1 MQLLC
6 SSAACPQEVC
16 DAIEEAS
23 CLSDAFETRRPLA
36 YHSDCYVSVA
46 RCKCTG
52 SEVVVKAYQR
62 DQLSPGARQ
71 QVQTEIDIHS
81 SLQHPNI
88 VQFLAAFEDYA
99 RVYLLL
105 EYANGGDL
113 RKHLQGLTEC
123 RIRDFFIAPVLQAL
137 NVVHNKGFSHRDL
150 KPENCLVSGSDTVKL
165 ADFGLAQ
172 PTHIAEDS
180 CSLTDSD
187 SCSASLG
194 SGSTGSRSID
204 SDCSASTC
212 SSTTYRASSTAICTA
227 GGTPLYAAPEVLR
240 AMFRNH
246 GMQSAIG
253 PKNDV
258 WALGVM
264 ALEAVTGCH
273 PFSPDHY
280 HYENVLYSI
289 AHCDKVNLP
298 SNLSREFTEWLEQA
312 LHRDPSQ
319 RASTA
324 ELLAHPWMS
333 KQYTEE
339 EVALFSRCGG
349 RGPALLGSNDYASSF
364 DCWEY

>member
-6 SSAACPQEVC
+6 SSATCPQEIC
-16 DAIEEAS
+16 TAIEEAS
-23 CLSDAFETRRPLA
+23 CLSDAFETCRPLA
-36 YHSDCYVSVA
+36 YHSECYVSVA
-46 RCKCTG
+46 KCKCNG
-52 SEVVVKAYQR
+52 SELVVKAYLR

-81 SLQHPNI
+81 SLHHPNI

-105 EYANGGDL
+105 EYAAGGDL
-113 RKHLQGLTEC
+113 RKHLQGLPES

-137 NVVHNKGFSHRDL
+137 NVLHNKGFSHRDL
-150 KPENCLVSGSDTVKL
+150 KPENCLVSGSETVKL

-172 PTHIAEDS
+172 PTHIPEDA
-180 CSLTDSD
+180 CAADSD
-187 SCSASLG
+187 SCAVSVGCS
-194 SGSTGSRSID
+194 SGSRSVD
-204 SDCSASTC
+204 SEY
-212 SSTTYRASSTAICTA
+212 SSSSSRGPAVICTA

-246 GMQSAIG
+246 GMQSAVG

-289 AHCDKVNLP
+289 AHCNKVNLP
-298 SNLSREFTEWLEQA
+298 SNLSPEFTDWLEQA
-312 LHRDPSQ
+312 LNRDPSQ
-319 RASTA
+319 RASVA
-324 ELLAHPWMS
+324 ELLAHPWLS
-333 KQYTEE
+333 KQYSAEE
-339 EVALFSRCGG
+339 EALFSRSGQQSQGG
-349 RGPALLGSNDYASSF
+349 SALQGGGGDFGF

>member
-6 SSAACPQEVC
+6 SSTACPQEIC
-16 DAIEEAS
+16 TAIEEAS
-23 CLSDAFETRRPLA
+23 CLSDAFETCRPLA

-46 RCKCTG
+46 RCKCNG
-52 SEVVVKAYQR
+52 SELVVKAYLR

-105 EYANGGDL
+105 EYAAGGDL
-113 RKHLQGLTEC
+113 RKHLQGLSEC

-137 NVVHNKGFSHRDL
+137 NVLHNKGFSHRDL
-150 KPENCLVSGSDTVKL
+150 KPENCLVSGSETVKL

-172 PTHIAEDS
+172 PTHIAEDA
-180 CSLTDSD
+180 CATDSD
-187 SCSASLG
+187 SCAVSVGCSSG
-194 SGSTGSRSID
+194 SGSRSMD
-204 SDCSASTC
+204 SECST
-212 SSTTYRASSTAICTA
+212 SSRASAVICTA

-246 GMQSAIG
+246 GMQNAVG

-289 AHCDKVNLP
+289 AHCTKVNLP
-298 SNLSREFTEWLEQA
+298 GNISHEFTDWLEQA
-312 LHRDPSQ
+312 LNRDPSQ
-319 RASTA
+319 RATVA
-324 ELLAHPWMS
+324 ELLSHPWLS
-333 KQYTEE
+333 KKYTPEE
-339 EVALFSRCGG
+339 QARFSRCGQQG
-349 RGPALLGSNDYASSF
+349 GPALHAGGDNFGF

>member
-6 SSAACPQEVC
+6 SSSACPPEVAK
-16 DAIEEAS
+16 AIEEAS

-46 RCKCTG
+46 RCKCNG
-52 SEVVVKAYQR
+52 AEVVVKAYMR
-62 DQLSPGARQ
+62 DQLSAGARQ

-88 VQFLAAFEDYA
+88 VQFLAAFEDYSK
-99 RVYLLL
+99 VYLLI
-105 EYANGGDL
+105 EYATGGDL
-113 RKHLQGLTEC
+113 RKHFSNLTEL
-123 RIRDFFIAPVLQAL
+123 RIRDFFIAPVLHAL
-137 NVVHNKGFSHRDL
+137 NALHNKGFSHRDL
-150 KPENCLVSGSDTVKL
+150 KPENCLVDKEEKVKL

-172 PTHIAEDS
+172 PTHLPEDA
-180 CSLTDSD
+180 CCVTDCD
-187 SCSASLG
+187 SAC
-194 SGSTGSRSID
+194 TGSVGGSSMSRSMD
-204 SDCSASTC
+204 SDCSGSG
-212 SSTTYRASSTAICTA
+212 YRTPGAPICNA
-227 GGTPLYAAPEVLR
+227 GGTPLYAAPEVLK

-246 GMQSAIG
+246 GMQNAVG

-289 AHCDKVNLP
+289 AHCNKVNLP
-298 SNLSREFTEWLEQA
+298 SNLSPEFTDFLEQA
-312 LHRDPSQ
+312 LHRDPLQ

-324 ELLAHPWMS
+324 ELLAHTWLS
-333 KQYTEE
+333 KHYSDAELVSLGACQLKGN
-339 EVALFSRCGG
+339 ALQGG
-349 RGPALLGSNDYASSF
+349 RDDYASF
-364 DCWEY
+364 DSWEY